1 MPTLSEKFDGLLMSL
16 MSECEGGAPEA
27 LDNIFSFFARRTDF
41 YLPQNGG
48 NRDNARKLVLD
59 AFAKHEKIAQDIA
72 DEKKRKYDEI
82 DRKRKE
88 KAQAQKQMEQ
98 NVVSPS
104 HNSYFL
110 GYLQNPLLGF

>member
-1 MPTLSEKFDGLLMSL
+1 MSDKFDGLLMSM
-16 MSECEGGAPEA
+16 MSQCEGGAPEA

-41 YLPQNGG
+41 YHRKDGSGDQV
-48 NRDNARKLVLD
+48 RKLVLD
-59 AFAKHEKIAQDIA
+59 AFTKHEKVAQDIA

-98 NVVSPS
+98 NVKD
-104 HNSYFL
+104 
-110 GYLQNPLLGF
+110 